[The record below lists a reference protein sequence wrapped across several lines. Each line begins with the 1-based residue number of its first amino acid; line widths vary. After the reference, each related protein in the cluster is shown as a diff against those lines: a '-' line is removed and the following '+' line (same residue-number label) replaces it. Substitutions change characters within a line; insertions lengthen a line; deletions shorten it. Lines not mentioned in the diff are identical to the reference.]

1 MHPIVNETKSKCG
14 YSLLEVIVVMAILA
28 VVSAFSYHNYMAWI
42 PGIRL
47 NGAVRQVMSDLI
59 AARMVSVK
67 ENVSVA
73 VSPANNHSYAI
84 TIGSQE
90 AKTIDLHPNF
100 PGTTL
105 KFTTILFSSRGTS
118 SPRAITIQ
126 NTAGTKT
133 ITVAITGRVKSI

>member
-1 MHPIVNETKSKCG
+1 MGNGIRSKCG
-14 YSLLEVIVVMAILA
+14 YSLLEVVVVMAILA
-28 VVSAFSYHNYMAWI
+28 IISAISYQNYMAWI

-59 AARMVSVK
+59 SARMSSVK

-73 VSPANNHSYAI
+73 VSPVNNHSYAI

-90 AKTIDLHPNF
+90 PKTFDLQPNF

-118 SPRAITIQ
+118 SPRTITIQ
-126 NTAGTKT
+126 NAAGIKT
-133 ITVAITGRVKSI
+133 ITVAITGRVKSS